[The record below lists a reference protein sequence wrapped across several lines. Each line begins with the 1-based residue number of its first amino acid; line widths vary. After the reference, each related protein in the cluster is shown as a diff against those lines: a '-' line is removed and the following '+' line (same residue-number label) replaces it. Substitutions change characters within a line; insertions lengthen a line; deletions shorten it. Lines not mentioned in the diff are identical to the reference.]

1 MLFTV
6 AFLFFA
12 FEVKRH
18 QSSEH
23 FLPSSPI
30 LPSSLGS
37 GGPCSVAQV
46 TAAPPPLCCPG
57 GLKGPPPAPPPPGRT
72 GCQIWTRGF
81 QRRPKEKG
89 QSSAPLCREVL
100 CSLHLLGIPRLP
112 TPVMDDEA
120 PTSVTNPPDAQEPS
134 GRERMRVLRDGPS
147 AGSTE
152 GPASLPPTLSGS
164 GG

>member
-18 QSSEH
+18 QSPEH

-57 GLKGPPPAPPPPGRT
+57 GLKAAPRGRT

-100 CSLHLLGIPRLP
+100 CSLRLLGIPGLP

-120 PTSVTNPPDAQEPS
+120 PTSVTNPPDPQEPS
-134 GRERMRVLRDGPS
+134 GQERMRVLRDGRS

-152 GPASLPPTLSGS
+152 GPASLPPTPSGS